1 MDQVHKKQ
9 LEINAAKVRLGII
22 EGVYGAKCGH
32 PGGSLSVC
40 DALTY
45 LYFNRMNIDPQNPT
59 IDRKSVV

>member
-32 PGGSLSVC
+32 PGG
-40 DALTY
+40 Y
-45 LYFNRMNIDPQNPT
+45 LKRSEAG
-59 IDRKSVV
+59 R